1 MMYSGKETA
10 VNRPLV
16 IQGLP
21 WWLSGNKSTCQM
33 KEMGVLSLSQQ
44 DPLEEEMAPPSS
56 IPTWEFPM
64 ERRALWAAVHG
75 VTRVRYYLTVINNK
89 CGVQCGEVGSILE
102 SYD

>member
-1 MMYSGKETA
+1 MYSGKETA

-33 KEMGVLSLSQQ
+33 KEMGVLSLSQE

-56 IPTWEFPM
+56 IPTWEFPWR
-64 ERRALWAAVHG
+64 EEP
-75 VTRVRYYLTVINNK
+75 
-89 CGVQCGEVGSILE
+89 CGLQSIGSQE
-102 SYD
+102 SDTT